1 MRTARDA
8 RPANELE
15 GLIRDRLPDSVRRH
29 LADVEIDRV
38 EATDG
43 PNWIG
48 LPIWGTNPSNRDKRA
63 FLAVMH
69 DVASRFDLSV
79 DK

>member
-1 MRTARDA
+1 MRTDRETK
-8 RPANELE
+8 PANELE

-38 EATDG
+38 ETDDG

-48 LPIWGTNPSNRDKRA
+48 LPIWGTDPSNRDKRA
-63 FLAVMH
+63 FLAVVH
-69 DVASRFDLSV
+69 DVAHEFDLSS